1 MIMVDY
7 KPEHIES
14 ILDGD
19 MSKMARKSFGMAE
32 DIAHGLVAPGLAFT
46 GLIDGYVIASAG
58 IKPLW
63 PRVGEAW
70 IVASDNMPKKKL
82 SVIKLIKEN
91 FDRMIQDNNFVRVQA
106 SVRSDWLEAKRFA
119 EFLGFEHEGIMR
131 KYGPDGQDYFRMARI
146 F

>member
-14 ILDGD
+14 ILDGN

-63 PRVGEAW
+63 PGVGEAW

-82 SVIKLIKEN
+82 SVIKLIREN

-106 SVRSDWLEAKRFA
+106 GVRYDWPEAKRFA
-119 EFLGFEHEGIMR
+119 EFLGFEHEGIMK
-131 KYGPDGQDYFRMARI
+131 KYGPDGQDYYRMARV

>member
-1 MIMVDY
+1 MVDY

-63 PRVGEAW
+63 PGVGEAW

-82 SVIKLIKEN
+82 SVIKLIREN

-106 SVRSDWLEAKRFA
+106 GVRYDWPEAKRFA
-119 EFLGFEHEGIMR
+119 EFLGFEHEGIMK
-131 KYGPDGQDYFRMARI
+131 KYGPDGQDYYRMARV

>member
-63 PRVGEAW
+63 PGVGEAW

-82 SVIKLIKEN
+82 SVIKLIREN
-91 FDRMIQDNNFVRVQA
+91 FDSMIQENNLVRVQA

-131 KYGPDGQDYFRMARI
+131 KYGPDGQDYLRMARI
-146 F
+146 I

>member
-63 PRVGEAW
+63 PGVGEAW

-82 SVIKLIKEN
+82 SVIKLIREN

-106 SVRSDWLEAKRFA
+106 GVRYDWPEAKRFA

-131 KYGPDGQDYFRMARI
+131 KYGPDGQDYLRMARI
-146 F
+146 I

>member
-63 PRVGEAW
+63 PGVGEAW

-91 FDRMIQDNNFVRVQA
+91 FDKMIQDNNFIRVQA
-106 SVRSDWLEAKRFA
+106 GVRSDWLEAKRFA

-131 KYGPDGQDYFRMARI
+131 KYGPDGQDYFRMARV

>member
-32 DIAHGLVAPGLAFT
+32 DIANGLVAPGLAFS

-63 PRVGEAW
+63 NGVGEGW
-70 IVASDNMPKKKL
+70 IVASDKMPNKKL
-82 SVIKLIKEN
+82 SVINLIKEN
-91 FDRMIQDNNFVRVQA
+91 FDNMIHDNGFVRVQA
-106 SVRSDWLEAKRFA
+106 GVRFDWPEAKRFA

-131 KYGPDGQDYFRMARI
+131 KYGPDGQDYYRMARV

>member
-32 DIAHGLVAPGLAFT
+32 DIAHGLFAPGLAFT

-63 PRVGEAW
+63 PGVGEAW

-91 FDRMIQDNNFVRVQA
+91 FDRMIHDNGFVRVQA
-106 SVRSDWLEAKRFA
+106 CIRSDWPEAKRFA
-119 EFLGFEHEGIMR
+119 EFLGFEHEGIMK
-131 KYGPDGQDYFRMARI
+131 KYGPDGQDYLRMARV

>member
-63 PRVGEAW
+63 PGVGEAW

-91 FDRMIQDNNFVRVQA
+91 FDKMIQDNNFIRV
-106 SVRSDWLEAKRFA
+106 
-119 EFLGFEHEGIMR
+119 
-131 KYGPDGQDYFRMARI
+131 
-146 F
+146 

>member
-63 PRVGEAW
+63 PGVGEAW

-82 SVIKLIKEN
+82 SVIKLIREN

-106 SVRSDWLEAKRFA
+106 GVRYDWPEAKRFA
-119 EFLGFEHEGIMR
+119 EFLGFEHEGIMK
-131 KYGPDGQDYFRMARI
+131 KYGPDGQDYYRMARV

>member
-63 PRVGEAW
+63 PGVGEAW

-82 SVIKLIKEN
+82 SVIKLIREN

-106 SVRSDWLEAKRFA
+106 CVRSDWPEAKRFA
-119 EFLGFEHEGIMR
+119 EFLGFEHEGIMK
-131 KYGPDGQDYFRMARI
+131 KYGPDGQDYYRMARV

>member
-63 PRVGEAW
+63 PGVGEAW

-82 SVIKLIKEN
+82 SVIKLIREN

-106 SVRSDWLEAKRFA
+106 GVRYDWPEAKRFA
-119 EFLGFEHEGIMR
+119 EFLGFEHEGIMK
-131 KYGPDGQDYFRMARI
+131 KYGLDGQDYYRMARV

>member
-70 IVASDNMPKKKL
+70 IVASDNMPKNKL

-91 FDRMIQDNNFVRVQA
+91 FNVMIQDNNFVRVQA
-106 SVRSDWLEAKRFA
+106 SVRADWLEAKRFA

-131 KYGPDGQDYFRMARI
+131 KYGPDGQDYLRMARI
-146 F
+146 T